1 MTIDLI
7 PRRIQILKVA
17 AEEAVVCVAAFGF
30 DDVLLLG

>member
-1 MTIDLI
+1 LKIYLI
-7 PRRIQILKVA
+7 LRRIQILKVA